1 MKSRYLKGRVGDVEV
16 KGKLSKA
23 INLFLE
29 PIRNKRRE
37 LEGNKKKVEEI
48 LHAGNERMRQEA
60 RNTMTLVH
68 EAMGFD
74 LYR

>member
-1 MKSRYLKGRVGDVEV
+1 MLKNGQ
-16 KGKLSKA
+16 LT
-23 INLFLE
+23 
-29 PIRNKRRE
+29 
-37 LEGNKKKVEEI
+37 KKVEEI